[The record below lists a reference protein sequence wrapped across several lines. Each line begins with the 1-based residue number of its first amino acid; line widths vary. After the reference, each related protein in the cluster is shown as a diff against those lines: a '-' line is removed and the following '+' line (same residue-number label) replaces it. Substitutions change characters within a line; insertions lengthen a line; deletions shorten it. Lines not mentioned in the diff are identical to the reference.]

1 MPLHGARAFGGTM
14 ATSAGPSALSGVVRV
29 RVDEYEK
36 LMGSML
42 EEAES
47 RIAVAVAEKNAVLGE
62 MEVLREQLNEAER
75 RLETADTAFDLWKQS
90 LVDAAADELAEETS
104 KCRAQLVEKDR
115 MIQTQRETIDQ
126 LHFHVE
132 NGGRPLSNSNP
143 ESNARDAL
151 TTRRAGL
158 HDSLESDTPL
168 ERQSGPSNSAI
179 QGLHPYDPSTPLQS
193 PNGGNNKTHRRNKSR
208 SSAAPVAESP
218 APDDA
223 LIKETKEEAAA
234 KMRDA
239 TKRGLQGV
247 QAVGNANVDGSAD
260 LPKEESAWFWP
271 FA

>member
-1 MPLHGARAFGGTM
+1 M

-75 RLETADTAFDLWKQS
+75 RLETADTAFDVWKQS
-90 LVDAAADELAEETS
+90 LVDAAADELAVETS

-151 TTRRAGL
+151 TTRRTGL

-179 QGLHPYDPSTPLQS
+179 QGRPREPGPRAKGRCSGRLRTIAKGCQRLRSRRRMCRSVEAHLDNTSFPNRKISDGAHIFLGPTWQRNPCHSTAR
-193 PNGGNNKTHRRNKSR
+193 GR
-208 SSAAPVAESP
+208 SAARWRPRP
-218 APDDA
+218 
-223 LIKETKEEAAA
+223 
-234 KMRDA
+234 
-239 TKRGLQGV
+239 GLRR
-247 QAVGNANVDGSAD
+247 
-260 LPKEESAWFWP
+260 
-271 FA
+271 